1 MYPISLPDC
10 QAYVSVHDNM
20 VTRAF
25 IETPKGHIPARLLM
39 SDSNGGWI
47 PLRNVTY
54 RDFVNGIGTTF
65 KVVVA

>member
-20 VTRAF
+20 VTRAVV
-25 IETPKGHIPARLLM
+25 ETPAGTRPARLLM

-47 PLRNVTY
+47 PLRNVAY

>member
-20 VTRAF
+20 VTRAVV
-25 IETPKGHIPARLLM
+25 ETPAGTRPARLLM

-47 PLRNVTY
+47 PLRNIAY
-54 RDFVNGIGTTF
+54 RDFVNGIGTSF

>member
-20 VTRAF
+20 VTRAVV
-25 IETPKGHIPARLLM
+25 ETPAGTRPARLLM

-47 PLRNVTY
+47 PLRNVAY
-54 RDFVNGIGTTF
+54 RDFVNGIGTSF

>member
-20 VTRAF
+20 VTRAVV
-25 IETPKGHIPARLLM
+25 ETPAGTRPARLLM

-47 PLRNVTY
+47 PLRNVAY
-54 RDFVNGIGTTF
+54 RDFINGIGTTF